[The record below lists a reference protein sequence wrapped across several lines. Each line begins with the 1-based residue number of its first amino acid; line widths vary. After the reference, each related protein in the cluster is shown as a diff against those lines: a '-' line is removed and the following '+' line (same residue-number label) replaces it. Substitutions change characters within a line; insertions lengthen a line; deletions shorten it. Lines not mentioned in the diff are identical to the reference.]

1 MPSNPSRRSVLGVLL
16 SGAAV
21 LALPVRALALSVD
34 QASRLVQSLVNEV
47 NTVIASGKSEAG
59 MFADFERI
67 FIRYADVP
75 TIAQRVLGPAARS
88 ASSAQMSAYV
98 KAFTGYISRRYG
110 RRFREFIGGKIEVVD
125 ARAIKSFYE
134 VITVARLRG
143 QEPFDLRFHVSDKS
157 GKLLFFNMIIEGV
170 NMMAAESTEIRAM
183 LDKRRGNMDQMIE
196 DLKRAG

>member
-21 LALPVRALALSVD
+21 LALPVSALALSVD